1 MRLVCSISIWVLF
14 YFAPVISQTLEERS
28 GFPEKKESDTE
39 VPSPGR
45 ETGLLKSSALV
56 TIKVYQKV
64 ISSQDVPSCKF
75 SPSCSNFGV
84 QSIQQHG
91 VLRGIL
97 LTGDRLLRC
106 NPFVGSGHYAYDGEK
121 FQDPVSN
128 YSHRR

>member
-1 MRLVCSISIWVLF
+1 MRFVRLASIWVLF
-14 YFAPVISQTLEERS
+14 CFGPVISQTSDERS
-28 GFPEKKESDTE
+28 GFPEKKESDME
-39 VPSPGR
+39 VLSPGK
-45 ETGLLKSSALV
+45 EMGLLKSSAV
-56 TIKVYQKV
+56 VSIKIYQKM

-84 QSIQQHG
+84 QSIQRYG

-121 FQDPVSN
+121 FQDPVSD